1 MVKIW
6 FPAIFE
12 DSRGRQVYVNNWQLI
27 GFTSC
32 IFCIGSYLISF
43 LSVSLSKPITDST
56 VNMPI
61 GVSYDISSCT
71 GLGTMLDWNGRYK
84 LMAGVRT
91 GAGAPNTLLPEGP
104 DPCRGPQYLGVW
116 DTMCEADARGGVQT
130 LLTVHTSINGKETF
144 LCENYKL
151 MRSKIRLHDY

>member
-1 MVKIW
+1 MTADWIYKLHYHVIHMKIPMFMVTRMKFLYRKLFNFFFISKSFQTDNW
-6 FPAIFE
+6 FHCHHAYWR
-12 DSRGRQVYVNNWQLI
+12 S
-27 GFTSC
+27 
-32 IFCIGSYLISF
+32 
-43 LSVSLSKPITDST
+43 
-56 VNMPI
+56 
-61 GVSYDISSCT
+61 ISSCT

-91 GAGAPNTLLPEGP
+91 GEGAPNTLLPEGP

>member
-1 MVKIW
+1 MTADWI
-6 FPAIFE
+6 I
-12 DSRGRQVYVNNWQLI
+12 
-27 GFTSC
+27 SC
-32 IFCIGSYLISF
+32 IFMLYTRRFLRLWLPERSVCIGSYLISF
-43 LSVSLSKPITDST
+43 LSVILSKPITDST

-104 DPCRGPQYLGVW
+104 DPCRGPQYLGLW

-130 LLTVHTSINGKETF
+130 LLTVHK
-144 LCENYKL
+144 YKWKRNFSL
-151 MRSKIRLHDY
+151 WKL

>member
-1 MVKIW
+1 MTADWIYKLHYHVIHMKISTLMVTRMKFLYRKLFNFFFISKS
-6 FPAIFE
+6 FQT
-12 DSRGRQVYVNNWQLI
+12 DNWLHCQHAYWRFI
-27 GFTSC
+27 
-32 IFCIGSYLISF
+32 
-43 LSVSLSKPITDST
+43 
-56 VNMPI
+56 
-61 GVSYDISSCT
+61 CT

-91 GAGAPNTLLPEGP
+91 GAGAPNTLLPEGS
-104 DPCRGPQYLGVW
+104 DPCRGPQYLGLW

>member
-1 MVKIW
+1 
-6 FPAIFE
+6 
-12 DSRGRQVYVNNWQLI
+12 
-27 GFTSC
+27 
-32 IFCIGSYLISF
+32 
-43 LSVSLSKPITDST
+43 
-56 VNMPI
+56 MPI

-104 DPCRGPQYLGVW
+104 DPCSGPQYLGVW
-116 DTMCEADARGGVQT
+116 DAMCEADARGGVQT